1 MGEIVRA
8 SVLAFVLLAWAGAPL
23 ASSSGIVPERFRGVW
38 ASSPRSCASDDDLKI
53 RLDAGHVSFW
63 ESSGPIRSVVAQSD
77 EIAITAELSGEGQTW
92 LWAST
97 FRLST
102 DGLTPVGPTSGVG
115 AEVVRY
121 RCPGPVDPRP
131 NISLKRTNQSLR
143 D

>member
-1 MGEIVRA
+1 MGEFVRA
-8 SVLAFVLLAWAGAPL
+8 SVLAFALLTWAGASL
-23 ASSSGIVPERFRGVW
+23 ASSLGFVPERFRGIW
-38 ASSPRSCASDDDLKI
+38 ASSPSSCASDDDLKI

-63 ESSGPIRSVVAQSD
+63 ESSGPIRSVVARSN
-77 EIAITAELSGEGQTW
+77 EIAITAELSGEGQTR

-102 DGLTPVGPTSGVG
+102 DGHTLVGPTSGAG
-115 AEVVRY
+115 AEIVRY
-121 RCPGPVDPRP
+121 RCPGPVDSRP